1 MPDAMNTLAAQART
15 APAMLPTRYRVTRA
29 LRENADVV
37 TLEMTPVDGGE
48 VPAFAPGQFNMLYA
62 FGTGE
67 IPISMSGDP
76 ADRSRYVHSIRRV
89 GMVSGALTR
98 LDAGDMLGLR
108 GPFGSA
114 WPVERA
120 RGGDVLVAAGG
131 IGLLPLRPVLYRL
144 VAERAQYGRVMLL
157 YGGRR
162 PDELVFTEELEH
174 WRREH
179 GIEVLVTVDFADDR
193 WHGPVGTVL
202 PLLSRLRLH
211 PERLTAFVCGPEI
224 MMTRTIV
231 ELANRGLA
239 HERMYLSLERNM
251 KCAIGLCGHCQ
262 LGSHFVCREGAVFD
276 YAQAAALLTVP
287 EL

>member
-1 MPDAMNTLAAQART
+1 MPDAMSAIAAQARA
-15 APAMLPTRYRVTRA
+15 APAMLPARYRVTRTR
-29 LRENADVV
+29 RENADVV
-37 TLEMTPVDGGE
+37 TLEMRPADGGE

-76 ADRSRYVHSIRRV
+76 ANRRGYVHSIRRV

-98 LDAGDMLGLR
+98 LATGDMLGLR

-114 WPVERA
+114 WPVARA
-120 RGGDVLVAAGG
+120 QGGDVLVAAGG
-131 IGLLPLRPVLYRL
+131 IGLLPLRPMLYRL
-144 VAERAQYGRVMLL
+144 AAERERYGRVMLV

-162 PDELVFTEELEH
+162 PDELVFTDELEH

-179 GIEVLVTVDFADDR
+179 RIEVLVTVDFADDR

-276 YAQAAALLTVP
+276 YAQAAALLQVP